1 MKDVKVLVSSCVC
14 YQKFLAL
21 VEMVVKDNGIDAKVS
36 AVSDIME
43 QMQYNV
49 MSLPALVVDGQ
60 VVARGQKSEK
70 ELIQILK

>member
-1 MKDVKVLVSSCVC
+1 MYKLI
-14 YQKFLAL
+14 LAL
-21 VEMVVKDNGIDAKVS
+21 VEKVVKENGIDAEVS

-49 MSLPALVVDGQ
+49 MSLPALVVDGK

>member
-1 MKDVKVLVSSCVC
+1 MKDVKVLVSSCAC
-14 YQKFLAL
+14 NQKYLAF
-21 VEMVVKDNGIDAKVS
+21 VEKVVKENGIDAKVS

-49 MSLPALVVDGQ
+49 MSLPALVVDNK

-70 ELIQILK
+70 ELIQLLK

>member
-1 MKDVKVLVSSCVC
+1 MKDVKVLVSSCAC
-14 YQKFLAL
+14 NQKFLSL
-21 VEMVVKDNGIDAKVS
+21 VEKVVNENGIDAKVS

>member
-1 MKDVKVLVSSCVC
+1 
-14 YQKFLAL
+14 
-21 VEMVVKDNGIDAKVS
+21 
-36 AVSDIME
+36 ME

>member
-1 MKDVKVLVSSCVC
+1 MKDVKVLVSSCAC
-14 YQKFLAL
+14 NQKFLSL
-21 VEMVVKDNGIDAKVS
+21 VEQVVKENGIDAKVS

-70 ELIQILK
+70 ELIQLLK

>member
-1 MKDVKVLVSSCVC
+1 MKDVKVLVSSCAC
-14 YQKFLAL
+14 NQKFLAL
-21 VEMVVKDNGIDAKVS
+21 VEKVVKENGIDAKVS

-49 MSLPALVVDGQ
+49 MSLPALVVDGK
-60 VVARGQKSEK
+60 VLARGQKSEK